1 MKKYIY
7 YPQGTCSVKMIF
19 VLDDEN
25 RIADF
30 AVERGCNGNLKGIRS
45 LILGQK
51 AEEVIGKLEGITC
64 NMKPTSCPDQIAK
77 GLAKCLD
84 GSLKAEEE

>member
-7 YPQGTCSVKMIF
+7 YPQGTCSVKMTF
-19 VLDDEN
+19 VLDDDN
-25 RIADF
+25 RIEDF

-45 LILGQK
+45 LILNQK
-51 AEEVIGKLEGITC
+51 AEDIIAKLEGITC
-64 NMKPTSCPDQIAK
+64 HNKPTSCPDQIAK
-77 GLAKCLD
+77 GLRKCLD